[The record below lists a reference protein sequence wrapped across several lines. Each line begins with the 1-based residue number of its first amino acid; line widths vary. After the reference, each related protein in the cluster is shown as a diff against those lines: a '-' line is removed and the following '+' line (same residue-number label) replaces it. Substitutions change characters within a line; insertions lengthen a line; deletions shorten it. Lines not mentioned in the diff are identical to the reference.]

1 VTGPEQQPAERP
13 SAAWRRAN
21 RNIASPMPLLVS
33 QLAGEPQAC
42 SHAHLRDADPLV
54 RKLGFGA
61 AALQYAALGLAVFPL
76 VYCTKRPAT
85 PNGFKDATTD
95 PAKITSQEWWG
106 GNRFLGVG
114 IATGAP
120 SGGLFVLD
128 LDWASVKDPT
138 VEGGI
143 AITDGAESLLDFLAE
158 HALVLPQ
165 PVPYEDT
172 PRYGFHMFQRSGG
185 RPVRTR
191 AGVLPGLDIR
201 GDGGYVAAWPTR
213 AVIKFDERPGDP
225 GGRVER
231 SYTWHG
237 CPCQAPVAPAAFL
250 DVLEQLPGGHSSGGG
265 GGGGGGGGNGGQT
278 GWTDP
283 DIPALAVNGI
293 PPGVVQRPVLRD
305 VVWKLAAEGRSE
317 AGIRDVW
324 QQIVA
329 RTPLTR
335 PEEPWTEYHFQLALK
350 GAQEKAQERAMED
363 GQAAQAVPGWMLQ
376 GPAAVAVQAPV
387 QGVVMKPQSVI
398 DKKEGLLA
406 AKAAQCVLDLGPLRY
421 GIDNQLWA
429 YERGVWVPGED
440 PGNDIVHARIT
451 WLLGNQ
457 FRQAHGT
464 NIKEMIRAR
473 VGPLRCG
480 PVPGL
485 INFRNGLLAWQ
496 DESLPLPPH
505 SPDVLSTIQLSVNW
519 NPEARCPAFDA
530 FLAGV
535 LAPGD
540 VPRMWEVIG
549 YLLLSGNPLHRMF
562 LLYGRGFNGKGVLLR
577 VLIALLGEASV
588 SSVSLHSLA
597 EERFTRAG
605 LVGRTA
611 NICGDIDATYIERTG
626 LLKQLT
632 GEDLIT
638 AEHKFRKPAQFT
650 NWAVPVFSAN
660 EIPTSSDTSPGWRQ
674 RWEVFTFPNTFP
686 HNPDL
691 EPSLKQQSE
700 LEGIAVRAVVALR
713 ELMARRPPEF
723 SRTAAGDAAKAE
735 FIASQDPLHGWMAE
749 GCWTMAGKW
758 TDRREAY
765 ASYKAWADAGGHRP
779 LGKTKFYA
787 LMRERY
793 PETTQRGWIG
803 YDGLI
808 LRPAGS

>member
-1 VTGPEQQPAERP
+1 
-13 SAAWRRAN
+13 
-21 RNIASPMPLLVS
+21 MPLLAWQLLVQ

-42 SHAHLRDADPLV
+42 PYGHLRDSDPLV
-54 RKLGFGA
+54 AQVGLGA
-61 AALQYAALGLAVFPL
+61 AALQYAALGLPVFPL
-76 VYCTKRPAT
+76 KPGTKRPAT
-85 PNGFKDATTD
+85 AHGFKDATTD
-95 PAKITSQEWWG
+95 RAVITSQPWWG
-106 GNRFLGVG
+106 GNRSLNVGVG
-114 IATGAP
+114 TGAP

-128 LDWASVKDPT
+128 FDFAFIEDPSEPGVIVST
-138 VEGGI
+138 N
-143 AITDGAESLLDFLAE
+143 GAESLLDLLAE
-158 HALVLPQ
+158 HGLVLPQ

-172 PRYGFHMFQRSGG
+172 PRYGFQLFLRSDG
-185 RPVRTR
+185 RPVQSRN
-191 AGVLPGLDIR
+191 GVLPGLDIK
-201 GDGGYVAAWPTR
+201 GDGGYVCAWPSGIRTP
-213 AVIKFDERPGDP
+213 IYDGGSWGHDKRPYHVY
-225 GGRVER
+225 RTYR
-231 SYTWHG
+231 WHG
-237 CPCQAPVAPAAFL
+237 CPCQAPVAPTALL
-250 DVLEQLPGGHSSGGG
+250 DALEQLPGGHGKGGNGGG
-265 GGGGGGGGNGGQT
+265 GAGGQT

-283 DIPALAVNGI
+283 DIPALAANGI

-305 VVWKLAAEGRSE
+305 VVWKLATEGISE

-335 PEEPWTEYHFQLALK
+335 PGEPWTEYDLERELR
-350 GAQEKAQERAMED
+350 GAWEKTRERAMED

-496 DESLPLPPH
+496 DGSLPPHPHPH
-505 SPDVLSTIQLSVNW
+505 SPDVLSTIQLSVDW
-519 NPEARCPAFDA
+519 NPEAKCPAFDA

-577 VLIALLGEASV
+577 VLIALLSEASV

-691 EPSLKQQSE
+691 EPSLKQPGE
-700 LEGIAVRAVVALR
+700 LEGIAAHGVRALR

-723 SRTAAGDAAKAE
+723 TRTAAGDAAKAE

-749 GCWTMAGKW
+749 ACWTVAGKW